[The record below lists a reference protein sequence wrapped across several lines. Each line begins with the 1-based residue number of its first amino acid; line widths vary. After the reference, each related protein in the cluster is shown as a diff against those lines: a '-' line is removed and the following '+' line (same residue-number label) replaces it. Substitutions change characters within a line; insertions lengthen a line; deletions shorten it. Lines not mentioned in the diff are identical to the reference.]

1 MGFDGEAA
9 CMAREASALL
19 GTEVPKV
26 EVEPAAGG
34 GFLGYSYSAA
44 RADYDVA
51 VVAAALTHVVCATE
65 PPRGGEAALP
75 PGPRQGTAWSLSL
88 PLRAYLMRA
97 YTCTHA
103 GGGTTEL
110 QARAQYRGVRRRPWG
125 KWAAEI
131 RDPEK
136 AARVWL
142 GTFATPEEA
151 ARAYDAAARRFKG
164 AKAKLNFPTTATTTS
179 SSPQMLAASSS
190 SSSATETVEEF
201 PDLEQYLHILQSS
214 DVDVRA
220 VAAGLPLMNRL
231 PPVDGRQDLGSSSRA
246 SSGR

>member
-1 MGFDGEAA
+1 
-9 CMAREASALL
+9 
-19 GTEVPKV
+19 
-26 EVEPAAGG
+26 
-34 GFLGYSYSAA
+34 
-44 RADYDVA
+44 
-51 VVAAALTHVVCATE
+51 
-65 PPRGGEAALP
+65 
-75 PGPRQGTAWSLSL
+75 
-88 PLRAYLMRA
+88 
-97 YTCTHA
+97 
-103 GGGTTEL
+103 
-110 QARAQYRGVRRRPWG
+110 VRRRPWG

-151 ARAYDAAARRFKG
+151 ARAYDDAARRFKG
-164 AKAKLNFPTTATTTS
+164 AKAKLNFPTTTS
-179 SSPQMLAASSS
+179 SLPQMPATSSS

-220 VAAGLPLMNRL
+220 VAAELPLMNGL
-231 PPVDGRQDLGSSSRA
+231 PPVDGHDHGSSR

>member
-1 MGFDGEAA
+1 MHAQRGV
-9 CMAREASALL
+9 
-19 GTEVPKV
+19 GTPRHGEVPK
-26 EVEPAAGG
+26 VEPAAGG
-34 GFLGYSYSAA
+34 GRGFLGHSYSAA

-51 VVAAALTHVVCATE
+51 VMAAALTHVVCATE
-65 PPRGGEAALP
+65 PPRGGEAAAALP
-75 PGPRQGTAWSLSL
+75 PGPRQG
-88 PLRAYLMRA
+88 
-97 YTCTHA
+97 
-103 GGGTTEL
+103 GGATEL

-164 AKAKLNFPTTATTTS
+164 AKAKLNFPTTTS
-179 SSPQMLAASSS
+179 SSPQMPAASS

-201 PDLEQYLHILQSS
+201 PGLEQYLHILQS
-214 DVDVRA
+214 
-220 VAAGLPLMNRL
+220 
-231 PPVDGRQDLGSSSRA
+231 
-246 SSGR
+246 

>member
-1 MGFDGEAA
+1 MHGQRGV
-9 CMAREASALL
+9 
-19 GTEVPKV
+19 GTPRHGEVPKV

-65 PPRGGEAALP
+65 PPRGGEAAAAAALP
-75 PGPRQGTAWSLSL
+75 PGPRQ
-88 PLRAYLMRA
+88 
-97 YTCTHA
+97 

-164 AKAKLNFPTTATTTS
+164 AKAKLNFQTTATATS
-179 SSPQMLAASSS
+179 SSPQMPAASSS
-190 SSSATETVEEF
+190 SSSATETLEEF
-201 PDLEQYLHILQSS
+201 PDLDQYLHILQSS

-231 PPVDGRQDLGSSSRA
+231 PPVDGRQDHGSSSRA